1 MIRVW
6 NFFYGCWEWRDYSGN
21 LKYYEGTGEKTQC
34 YSRSAKKLMSKDIE
48 PPEDQEPIPMKT
60 NMPFP
65 VGSDKIVDERPENPS
80 EMQANINFYDVEMEE
95 SEHEAGSAD
104 DQIRLDQYWARKAAE
119 AERRDGSQYIIDQ
132 AHDEAE
138 ALLAL
143 ESGYP
148 PRDGE
153 IKRYHDFEATRDTN
167 DPSLTAE
174 ITGPGSLSIAERSQA
189 RGHLD
194 AALFL
199 YGYSYAEF
207 IDGMIPDDHIKNIS
221 STLHFEHGE
230 TLKYY
235 ERVFGIEGCYDS
247 ADAHGA
253 FTDFSREPLNEGDLP
268 F

>member
-21 LKYYEGTGEKTQC
+21 LRYYEGTGDQSQC
-34 YSRSAKKLMSKDIE
+34 FSRSAKKLMTKSID
-48 PPEDQEPIPMKT
+48 PPEDQEPIPLDGQ
-60 NMPFP
+60 MPFP
-65 VGSDKIVDERPENPS
+65 IGSDDVVDRRPETPS

-95 SEHEAGSAD
+95 SEYEAGSAD

-119 AERRDGSQYIIDQ
+119 AERRDNERYMVDH

-148 PRDGE
+148 ERDSD
-153 IKRYHDFEATRDTN
+153 IKTYHDFEEKRYADIN
-167 DPSLTAE
+167 
-174 ITGPGSLSIAERSQA
+174 GPGSLSIAERSQA

-194 AALFL
+194 SALYL

-221 STLHFEHGE
+221 STLHYEHGN

-247 ADAHGA
+247 ADEHGN
-253 FTDFSREPLNEGDLP
+253 FTDFTKAPPIEGDLP

>member
-34 YSRSAKKLMSKDIE
+34 Y
-48 PPEDQEPIPMKT
+48 
-60 NMPFP
+60 
-65 VGSDKIVDERPENPS
+65 KIVDERPENPS

-253 FTDFSREPLNEGDLP
+253 FTDFSREPLNKGDLP